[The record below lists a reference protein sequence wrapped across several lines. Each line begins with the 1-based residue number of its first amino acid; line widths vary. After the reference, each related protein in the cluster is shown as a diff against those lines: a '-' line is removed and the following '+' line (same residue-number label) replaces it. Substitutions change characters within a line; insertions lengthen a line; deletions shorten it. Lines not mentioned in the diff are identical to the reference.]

1 MGNVL
6 DLVDQTFFRL
16 GQAAGV
22 GQSVWV
28 YDRPVDIDGLRRFH
42 QHLQRGRLARRIE
55 RSPLRF
61 GRHRWVSP
69 RDRHELEIATPRPRE
84 EFDAWLG
91 EQAKSPLDAEHGPGW
106 HLAVLPF
113 TDGGAG
119 VSLIVTHCLTDGIGG
134 CLAVVEAACGYDHT
148 TNWPVAGSRPR
159 WRALREDARQT
170 VHDIPEIRRAL
181 KSGVAAARSVKCNRR
196 SAGSAASAL
205 SKAPSKAPAPIAGAD
220 ELITLP
226 TATAFLDG
234 DEWDARAQSLGGTSN
249 TLLAGLASRLAQRVG
264 RVAADGSVA
273 LAIPVNERIA
283 DDTRA
288 NAVTMVDI
296 TVDPAPATR
305 DLREIRAATKQ
316 ALIRHREVPDE
327 RRTLLPL
334 VPLLPQRLIKRMVGV
349 ATGGATNVVVA
360 SNIGAAPA
368 AANRPDGTDADYI
381 ALLSRYPGV
390 TKAMMH
396 QLGGLLVVHSAR
408 VHQQVFVSV
417 LAYQPDCPNSNDE
430 LRRDLSS
437 ALSDFSLTASTGWG
451 CPEPASVGAVG
462 VPTAREQIDAIADQA
477 NSYDPYA
484 LAAQSTN

>member
-1 MGNVL
+1 MSNVL

-28 YDRPVDIDGLRRFH
+28 YNRPVDIDGLRRFH
-42 QHLQRGRLARRIE
+42 QHLQRGRLSRRIE

-69 RDRHELEIATPRPRE
+69 RDLHELEIATPRARE

-91 EQAKSPLDAEHGPGW
+91 EQANTALDAEHGPGW

-113 TDGGAG
+113 NDGGAG

-134 CLAVVEAACGYDHT
+134 CLAVVEAACGYDHAI
-148 TNWPVAGSRPR
+148 NWPAAGSRPR

-170 VHDIPEIRRAL
+170 VQDIPGIRRAV
-181 KSGVAAARSVKCNRR
+181 VAAARSAKRNRT
-196 SAGSAASAL
+196 SAGSAASA
-205 SKAPSKAPAPIAGAD
+205 PSKALSKPPAPIAGAD

-234 DEWDARAQSLGGTSN
+234 DEWDARAHSLGGTSN
-249 TLLAGLASRLAQRVG
+249 TLLAGLAARLAQRVG
-264 RVAADGSVA
+264 RVGADGSVA

-296 TVDPAPATR
+296 TVDPAPAAR

-316 ALIRHREVPDE
+316 ALIRREVPDE

-360 SNIGAAPA
+360 SNLGAAPA
-368 AANRPDGTDADYI
+368 AVNRPDGTDADYI
-381 ALLSRYPGV
+381 AELSRYPGV
-390 TKAMMH
+390 TKALMH

-408 VHQQVFVSV
+408 VNRQVFVSV
-417 LAYQPDCPNSNDE
+417 LAYQPDRPHSNDD
-430 LRRDLSS
+430 LWQGLSS
-437 ALSDFSLTASTGWG
+437 ALSDFSLTATTGWG
-451 CPEPASVGAVG
+451 CLS
-462 VPTAREQIDAIADQA
+462 Q
-477 NSYDPYA
+477 
-484 LAAQSTN
+484 